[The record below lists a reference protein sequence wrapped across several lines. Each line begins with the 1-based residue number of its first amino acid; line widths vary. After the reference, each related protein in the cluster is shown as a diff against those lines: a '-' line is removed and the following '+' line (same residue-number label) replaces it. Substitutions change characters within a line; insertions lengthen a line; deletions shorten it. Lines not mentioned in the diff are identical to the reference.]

1 MHNRVDGTTRDI
13 LVEYEYELFRLRVYL
28 KLFDR
33 TVEDVEI
40 ESCIDEFDK
49 PVDVSPGLEQ
59 AVVDKCRELIL

>member
-1 MHNRVDGTTRDI
+1 MENRVTGTTRDI

-40 ESCIDEFDK
+40 ESCVDEFDK
-49 PVDVSPGLEQ
+49 QVKVSPGLEQ
-59 AVVDKCRELIL
+59 AAIDKCREMTI